1 MTRVLFDKQHV
12 TAGETSGSSI
22 PSRPPPSLVTL
33 PHLKHNALLPTNRN
47 VICEYTR
54 QLFAMGLGAGSIPL
68 AATLNWVI
76 KDGLGQLG
84 GIAFSGLVNTRFD
97 ANPKLW

>member
-1 MTRVLFDKQHV
+1 M
-12 TAGETSGSSI
+12 SS
-22 PSRPPPSLVTL
+22 SQSSTL
-33 PHLKHNALLPTNRN
+33 YRS
-47 VICEYTR
+47 VITY
-54 QLFAMGLGAGSIPL
+54 QLFAMGLGAGAIPL

-84 GIAFSGLVNTRFD
+84 GVAFTSFVNTRFD